1 MQAGS
6 IRIIFF
12 RSIRIIF
19 MYKEIINRIKPEMD
33 KVINFL
39 EKELQK
45 IRTSRVSPSLV
56 EDIVVDCFGQKFPLK
71 QLATISVS
79 GPREIVIQP
88 WDKSYLESIE
98 KAISQSSTIASA
110 VVDKEVVR
118 LTFPS
123 LTEEYRKNLARF
135 ISEKQEEARKTIRH
149 WREDAW
155 KEIQQK
161 QRDGEIPEDD
171 KFRGKDELQDLVDE
185 HNKKIEEMGERKKEE
200 IEK

>member
-1 MQAGS
+1 MP
-6 IRIIFF
+6 
-12 RSIRIIF
+12 

-56 EDIVVDCFGQKFPLK
+56 EDIVVDCFGQNFPLK

-98 KAISQSSTIASA
+98 KAISLSSTIASP

-123 LTEEYRKNLARF
+123 LTEEYRKNLSRF

-171 KFRGKDELQDLVDE
+171 KYRGKDELQDLVDE
-185 HNKKIEEMGERKKEE
+185 HNKKIEEMGERKKKE
-200 IEK
+200 IES